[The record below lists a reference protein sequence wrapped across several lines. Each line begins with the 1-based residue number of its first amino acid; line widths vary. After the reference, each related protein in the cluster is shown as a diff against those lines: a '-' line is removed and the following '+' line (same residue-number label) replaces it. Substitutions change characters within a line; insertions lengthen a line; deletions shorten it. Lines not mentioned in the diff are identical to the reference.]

1 MNRIAVLALLTGLLT
16 ATGAVA
22 QTTASTAPTTL
33 GDTTA
38 YRAYVGTYKLL
49 DAPVPEL
56 IVTLEEGKLMGAAE
70 GQGKREIT
78 PDEKTADTFLAPG
91 TDVVLVFARDADR
104 NVKKVTIRTDN
115 EEFGGEKQP

>member
-16 ATGAVA
+16 ATATLA
-22 QTTASTAPTTL
+22 QTTTAPTTL

-38 YRAYVGTYKLL
+38 YRAYVGTYKLV

-56 IVTLEEGKLMGAAE
+56 IVTLEGGKLMGAAE
-70 GQGKREIT
+70 GQEKREIT
-78 PDEKTADTFLAPG
+78 PDEKTADTFLALG

-104 NVKKVTIRTDN
+104 KVKKVTVRTDN
-115 EEFGGEKQP
+115 QEFGGEKQP